1 MEKDSF
7 VNDEANLE
15 KLTPVTKD
23 SLVLH
28 NVLATADLC
37 YSLDLDALCPKFGN
51 AEYFPEEF
59 HALKIE
65 VRTPRTNSVTLV
77 SIFSNG
83 KVTATGGN
91 SIEETYNALKKIVR
105 RIANPPISLPV
116 KLNAFEV
123 ANVLCVYNCGF
134 RILLNKLFRIYRETD
149 YEPERCAAAIIRVA
163 IKEKSKVNALIAV
176 VGGSEPPSEMAW
188 DTSWEYGDCSNERGS
203 VETKMEVVTL
213 KIFSTGNITLL
224 GARRMESLDYAIG
237 IVKPY
242 LLKCKAGPSPVA
254 NLSSR

>member
-1 MEKDSF
+1 MERDSLS
-7 VNDEANLE
+7 DEASLA
-15 KLTPVTKD
+15 KLKPVKKD

-37 YSLDLDALCPKFGN
+37 HPVDLDAVCPHFGN
-51 AEYFPEEF
+51 AEYDPEEF

-65 VRTPRTNSVTLV
+65 VRTPRTYSVTLV
-77 SIFSNG
+77 SIFANG

-91 SIEETYNALKKIVR
+91 SIEETYNALKKIAR
-105 RIANPPISLPV
+105 RISSPPISLPV
-116 KLNAFEV
+116 KLSAFEV

-134 RILLNKLFRIYRETD
+134 RILLNKLFRIYRGTD

-163 IKEKSKVNALIAV
+163 IQKKTK
-176 VGGSEPPSEMAW
+176 GDSEQPSGLAW
-188 DTSWEYGDCSNERGS
+188 GTSWEYDDSNNERGTG
-203 VETKMEVVTL
+203 EIKTEVVTL

-224 GARRMESLDYAIG
+224 GARRMESLDYAVG

-242 LLKCKAGPSPVA
+242 LLKCKAGASPLV
-254 NLSSR
+254 NQFGS